1 MRQVRPQRE
10 AGFTLIELL
19 IVILMVGIL
28 AAAGIPLY
36 MGYTRDAKAAEG
48 KAVVSSYWTAWRSAA
63 MQNCGIDTPL
73 TAALSKAGL
82 TAGGATIPARWTV
95 ASVATTLNAA
105 CADGALTQ
113 SAALVTTGT
122 AADVSTINIRQSYL
136 STDVPPMQLRCTTDG
151 TTPTATSPLC

>member
-1 MRQVRPQRE
+1 MRRVRPQRE

-63 MQNCGIDTPL
+63 MQNCGIGTAL
-73 TAALSKAGL
+73 TQALSKAGL
-82 TAGGATIPARWTV
+82 DALGNTIPARWQVTPI
-95 ASVATTLNAA
+95 ATTLTAA
-105 CADGALTQ
+105 CADGTLTQ
-113 SAALVTTGT
+113 SAPLFTAGT
-122 AADVSTINIRQSYL
+122 VADVSTISIRQSYL
-136 STDVPPMQLRCTTDG
+136 STEVPPMQLRCTTDA